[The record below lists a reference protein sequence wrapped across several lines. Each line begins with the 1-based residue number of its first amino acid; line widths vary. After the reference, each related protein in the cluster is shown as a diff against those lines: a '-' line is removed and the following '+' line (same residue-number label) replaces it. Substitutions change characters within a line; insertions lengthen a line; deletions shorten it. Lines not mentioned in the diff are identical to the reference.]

1 MSYLI
6 PLSLIGVGSADVESL
21 SSYVYRL
28 AHAHGVSV
36 LRLLDYAFTW
46 YSEKYPERAI
56 ELGQFRSTKDLS
68 ILVRPNETTRKI
80 VEILSL
86 ATGRQDLRCGTFLAF
101 SKALDR
107 SSGSFSNRMRW
118 CPRCIFEWP
127 AYRGDAYFKLAWSLT
142 DLTHCTVHQLKLR
155 DTCRWC
161 GSYQSKLGIR
171 RSLEHC
177 CGCSETICGGIYD
190 EIPIDSWINNAS
202 DLLECVDLIGHDRN
216 LEFPSDAISRVL
228 SEILDKAWANEDE
241 HSLWKIMPRD
251 DFIGLATGT
260 KSVSLVSA
268 RRIAFQLGI
277 RLVDLLEGT
286 LRTTSDILDREWTRN
301 LPEPMRPRQRLKT
314 GDRDAIL
321 KRLTTEYVFLSEA
334 FPPSLKE
341 VARQLEVSV
350 GYLHYHFP
358 LQAQEFIRKHRVYL
372 DLKKQVQERKARAA
386 VLDFFTSE
394 SNAAI
399 SKSRKNALR
408 VLRLQTYLPKN
419 LLRQEIDF
427 VLRSIQA
434 GAMNK

>member
-28 AHAHGVSV
+28 AHVHGVSV

-80 VEILSL
+80 VEVLSL
-86 ATGRQDLRCGTFLAF
+86 ATGREDLRCGTFLAF
-101 SKALDR
+101 SMVLDR
-107 SSGSFSNRMRW
+107 SSRSFSDRLRW
-118 CPRCIFEWP
+118 CPRCIFEQLVH
-127 AYRGDAYFKLAWSLT
+127 RSDVYFKLAWSLT
-142 DLTHCTVHQLKLR
+142 DLTHCPVHQLKLS
-155 DTCRWC
+155 DTCNWC

-171 RSLEHC
+171 RSLEYC
-177 CGCSETICGGIYD
+177 CGCSQTIYGGAFD

-202 DLLECVDLIGHDRN
+202 DLLECVNLIAHDKT
-216 LEFPSDAISRVL
+216 LEFPSNAISCVL
-228 SEILDKAWANEDE
+228 SEILDRAWKNQDE
-241 HSLWKIMPRD
+241 HRLWKIMPRD

-260 KSVSLVSA
+260 KSISLLSA
-268 RRIAFQLGI
+268 RRIAFQLGL

-286 LRTTSDILDREWTRN
+286 LRTTSDILDPEWTQN
-301 LPEPMRPRQRLKT
+301 LPEPMRPRRRPKT

-321 KRLTTEYVFLSEA
+321 QRFATEYFFTSRYL
-334 FPPSLKE
+334 PPSLKE
-341 VARQLEVSV
+341 VARELEVSV

-358 LQAQEFIRKHRVYL
+358 LQSQEFIRKHRAYL
-372 DLKKQVQERKARAA
+372 DSKKQVQGQEARAA

-427 VLRSIQA
+427 VLRSYSS
-434 GAMNK
+434 GCDE